1 MVMTGN
7 NVEEL
12 EKWQREKWAEN
23 KDDAIVVSMK
33 EGELSE
39 APGNRTEEKNKEL
52 I

>member
-1 MVMTGN
+1 MLKN
-7 NVEEL
+7 WKNDS
-12 EKWQREKWAEN
+12 EKNEQKTE
-23 KDDAIVVSMK
+23 DDAIVVSMK